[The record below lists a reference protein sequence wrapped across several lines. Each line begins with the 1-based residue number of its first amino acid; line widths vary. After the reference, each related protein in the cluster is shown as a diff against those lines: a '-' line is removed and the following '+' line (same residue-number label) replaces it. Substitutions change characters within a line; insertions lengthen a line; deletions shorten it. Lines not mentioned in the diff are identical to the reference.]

1 MTPDP
6 DLLARLVAEARVDME
21 RRRALTTPDEHERAI
36 HDYTPKDFAGAL
48 RRPGLA
54 VIAEMKQRTPS
65 MGVLTEDYRPND
77 LARAYSD
84 GGAAAISVLTHMA
97 GFGGRPEHVATA
109 RLATDLPILRKD
121 FITDPYEIGEA
132 RAAGADA
139 VLLIVAALPA
149 DELRR
154 LLAVVRSRSLS
165 ALVEVHTLEEARAAV
180 EAGAPVIGVNHRD
193 LHTFEVDLS
202 LTEKLRPVIPD
213 GVLLVSES
221 GIRSV
226 DDARRLR
233 EAGADAILVGEMLM
247 RAADP
252 VATLQGLASI
262 R

>member
-1 MTPDP
+1 
-6 DLLARLVAEARVDME
+6 ME
-21 RRRALTTPDEHERAI
+21 RRRAMTTPDEHERAI
-36 HDYTPKDFAGAL
+36 HDYAPKEFAGAL

-65 MGVLTEDYRPND
+65 MGVLREDYRPND